1 MRLKLQLPI
10 INQSN
15 KPRIAKN
22 IMQKQLLTITKRAA
36 SQARQ
41 LLRNRQ
47 KDSAGIKV
55 GVRSGG
61 CSGLSYFV
69 EYADE
74 IGKFDEVIKDDN
86 ITIIIDPKAVMYLI
100 GSEMDYVE
108 EEFKSGFIFTNPN
121 EKARCGCGK
130 SFNV

>member
-1 MRLKLQLPI
+1 
-10 INQSN
+10 
-15 KPRIAKN
+15 
-22 IMQKQLLTITKRAA
+22 MQKQLLTITPRAA
-36 SQARQ
+36 QQVQS
-41 LLRNRQ
+41 LLNTRGKR
-47 KDSAGIKV
+47 SAGIKV

-74 IGKFDEVIKDDN
+74 VGKFDEVIQKDEL
-86 ITIIIDPKAVMYLI
+86 TIIIDPKAVMYLI

>member
-1 MRLKLQLPI
+1 MT
-10 INQSN
+10 
-15 KPRIAKN
+15 
-22 IMQKQLLTITKRAA
+22 KQLLSITERAA
-36 SQARQ
+36 LEVQSLLNARG
-41 LLRNRQ
+41 
-47 KDSAGIKV
+47 KESVGIKV

-74 IGKFDEVIKDDN
+74 VGQFDEVVKDQGV
-86 ITIIIDPKAVMYLI
+86 TILIDPKAIMYLI
-100 GSEMDYVE
+100 GSEMDFHE